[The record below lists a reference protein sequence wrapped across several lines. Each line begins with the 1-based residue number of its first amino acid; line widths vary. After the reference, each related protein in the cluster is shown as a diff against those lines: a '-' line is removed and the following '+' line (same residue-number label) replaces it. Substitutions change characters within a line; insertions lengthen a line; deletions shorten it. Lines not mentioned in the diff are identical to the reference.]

1 MNPCLALLVVC
12 AAADREALQAL
23 KRAAVSAE
31 WELTPGATTTEEAL
45 AQVGER
51 GAHVLVVWGIEGLAE
66 EARRRFPGVRILV
79 LDGAASSEDP
89 MTVPITA
96 LEDVRAAVPWG
107 PSR

>member
-12 AAADREALQAL
+12 AAADRESLQTL

-31 WELTPGATTTEEAL
+31 WELTPGATTVEEAL

-66 EARRRFPGVRILV
+66 EARRRFPGVRIVV
-79 LDGAASSEDP
+79 LDVPSSGDP
-89 MTVPITA
+89 LTVPVMA

>member
-1 MNPCLALLVVC
+1 MNSCLALLVVC
-12 AAADREALQAL
+12 AAPDRESLQAL

-31 WELTPGATTTEEAL
+31 WELTPGATTMEEAL

-51 GAHVLVVWGIEGLAE
+51 GAHVLVVWGIEGLAD
-66 EARRRFPGVRILV
+66 EARRRFPGVRIVV
-79 LDGAASSEDP
+79 LDGAGAADDSL
-89 MTVPITA
+89 TVPIGS